1 MGIIDNNNIN
11 NGTGSEAS
19 RATTVSDNF
28 DDRPTPARAA
38 DLQKGDKVRL
48 IFTTDRGTNLTPGA
62 TGVVLGKRDDNDLR
76 VTRIDVKWAN
86 GSRLSM
92 IDGEDQIQKI
102 A

>member
-1 MGIIDNNNIN
+1 MSIIDNNN
-11 NGTGSEAS
+11 NGISSEAS

-38 DLQKGDKVRL
+38 DLNKGDKVRL
-48 IFTTDRGTNLTPGA
+48 IFTTESANLTPGA
-62 TGVVLGKRDDNDLR
+62 TGVVLGKRDDDDLR
-76 VTRIDVKWAN
+76 VRRIDVRWAN

-92 IDGEDQIQKI
+92 IDGENQVQKI